1 MVIYIKVRLA
11 DGIQSTM
18 NVFLTLMKYFKF
30 FYFKQQKFLISCLK
44 IQIEEK
50 LDSTGKKI
58 KVSIES
64 GHQVEKIT
72 EENYMFRLSEFTN
85 KLKEYFNKNVVIPQ
99 KYQNTL
105 WTQIENLTDLSVSR
119 EYKRVHWGI
128 PVNKSLNYSYL

>member
-119 EYKRVHWGI
+119 ESKRVHWGI
-128 PVNKSLNYSYL
+128 PVNKSLYYFYL